1 MDFTTLSDLDLELMP
16 RRKRGRLVNSLSGFK
31 SANLLGSISVEGIYN
46 LSIVS
51 SVVHLGSDPAL
62 MGLVF
67 RPPVQKDRGSHSYWN
82 IRETGCFTLNHV
94 PSSMT
99 KIAHQASAR
108 YEEGISEFEALDL
121 TPILR
126 CGFEAPAVEE
136 CPVRMGLERVD
147 EWEIPQ
153 NRCRFVVAQ
162 IRWVEFLSSAL
173 ANDGYLDIGSLDVVT
188 LSSLDGYHRTEK
200 IHRLG
205 YAKPSIFPPEELLE
219 FKTGWTDLDGK

>member
-1 MDFTTLSDLDLELMP
+1 MDFTTVSDLDLELMP

-31 SANLLGSISVEGIYN
+31 SANLLGSISDSGVYN

-62 MGLVF
+62 LGLVF
-67 RPPVQKDRGSHSYWN
+67 RPPVPKDRGSHSYWN
-82 IRETGCFTLNHV
+82 IRETGCFTLNHIT
-94 PSSMT
+94 SSMT

-108 YEEGISEFEALDL
+108 YEEAISEFDVLGL

-136 CPVRMGLERVD
+136 CPVRIGLERVE

-162 IRWVEFLSSAL
+162 IRWAEFQTSAW
-173 ANDGYLDIGSLDVVT
+173 ANDGYLDIEAMDVVA

-205 YAKPSIFPPEELLE
+205 YAKPSMFPPEEMRE
-219 FKTGWTDLDGK
+219 FKSGWSDS